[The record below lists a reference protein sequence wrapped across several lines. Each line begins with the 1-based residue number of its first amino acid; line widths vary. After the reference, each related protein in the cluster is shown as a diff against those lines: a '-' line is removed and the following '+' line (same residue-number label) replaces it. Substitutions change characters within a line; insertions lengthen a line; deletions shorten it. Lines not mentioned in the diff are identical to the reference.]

1 MKKDKKNVVK
11 PFEKWQV
18 FQRASRFIEKKER
31 KKHTLKYVYC
41 ADATTRLIWNKIA
54 IVC

>member
-18 FQRASRFIEKKER
+18 FQRASQFIEKKRR
-31 KKHTLKYVYC
+31 KNTHRNMY
-41 ADATTRLIWNKIA
+41 
-54 IVC
+54 IVQMQLPD